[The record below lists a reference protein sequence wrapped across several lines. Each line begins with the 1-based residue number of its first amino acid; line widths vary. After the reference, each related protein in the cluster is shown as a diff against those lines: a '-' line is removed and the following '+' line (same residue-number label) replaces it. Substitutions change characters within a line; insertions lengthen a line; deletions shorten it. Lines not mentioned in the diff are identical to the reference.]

1 MQRVSRVCV
10 REEIFWN
17 IRPNITKNL
26 YFTIKKKNLEILN
39 HMKQKVNIQ
48 FLLIFFVAL
57 ENFQFSLFL
66 KYYRPNWKIGKLYK
80 NTVYQT
86 HFVPHAAWT
95 LSWSIHQLVVISWTL
110 LKKCEPFTL
119 CNVWNQVAT
128 AHFRLV
134 MKRNNEH
141 SELKSSTCSKRV
153 GYE

>member
-1 MQRVSRVCV
+1 MYVWGRKFFETLDQILQK
-10 REEIFWN
+10 IF
-17 IRPNITKNL
+17 IL
-26 YFTIKKKNLEILN
+26 QLKKKNLETLN

-48 FLLIFFVAL
+48 FFLIFIVAL
-57 ENFQFSLFL
+57 GNFQFSLFL

-86 HFVPHAAWT
+86 YFVPHAAWT

-134 MKRNNEH
+134 MKRNNEN